1 MAEDRPVFDP
11 VDRPAAP
18 RDESVAEP
26 ADGPAKPPRRWK
38 GIAIAAALI
47 ALAGIGAALG
57 WLQMEDGLLAEKPAE
72 VPLIR
77 AEAAPIKVRPE
88 SPGGM
93 EIPDRDKLVYGRLS
107 TSSGPPPVERL
118 LPEPEQPMPPPTLKP
133 QAEAPKPLSPTPS
146 VERVMAAKPPPPAPP
161 AASSP
166 PQPAKSVAPTGNYRV
181 QLAAVKSAARASE
194 EWARLRKAHGDV
206 LGTLTDSVIR
216 ADLGA
221 KGVFYRLR
229 AGPLAGEAEAKAV
242 CARLSKRQVPCMVVR
257 PNG

>member
-11 VDRPAAP
+11 VDRPAPP

-26 ADGPAKPPRRWK
+26 VDGPTKPPRRWK
-38 GIAIAAALI
+38 GIAIAAVLI
-47 ALAGIGAALG
+47 ALAGVGAALG
-57 WLQMEDGLLAEKPAE
+57 WLQMGEGLLAEKPAE

-77 AEAAPIKVRPE
+77 AAVTPIKVRPE

-118 LPEPEQPMPPPTLKP
+118 LPEPEQPMPPPAPKP
-133 QAEAPKPLSPTPS
+133 QTEAPKPLSPTPS
-146 VERVMAAKPPPPAPP
+146 VERVIAAKPPPPAPP
-161 AASSP
+161 AATSP
-166 PQPAKSVAPTGNYRV
+166 AQPTKAAASTGYYRV
-181 QLAAVKSAARASE
+181 QLAAVKSATRASE
-194 EWARLRKAHGDV
+194 EWTRLRKAHGDV
-206 LGTLTDSVIR
+206 LGPLTDSVVR

-221 KGVFYRLR
+221 RGVFYRLR

-242 CARLSKRQVPCMVVR
+242 CARLSERKVPCMVVR